1 MVKIDFYKD
10 GSKKAI
16 SPVLFSDFAQKA
28 AEEVAK
34 AGQFTTRDG
43 MVKLEKNKRTQI
55 RKFYDEVVRLN
66 GDVKNKAN
74 DWDTVLPFVNMLIA
88 KTTYAYGRK
97 LVTKEFLDLM
107 NVCVAQIEKPEDLD
121 VFCNFFEAFM
131 GFYKQYE

>member
-1 MVKIDFYKD
+1 MKIEFYKD

-16 SPVLFSDFAQKA
+16 NPVLFSGFAQKA
-28 AEEVAK
+28 AGEVAK
-34 AGQFTTRDG
+34 AGQVTTKDG
-43 MVKLEKNKRTQI
+43 KTKLEQNKRTQI

-66 GDVKNKAN
+66 SDVKNKTN
-74 DWDTVLPFVNMLIA
+74 DWDTVFPFVNMLIA

-97 LVTKEFLDLM
+97 LVTKEFLDMM
-107 NVCVAQIEKPEDLD
+107 NVCVSQIEKPEDLD